1 MQKVLIANRGEIAI
15 RIIRACRDLG
25 LRSVAVFSVPDANA
39 LHVQMADE
47 TICIGE
53 GPAHKS
59 YLNIPQIL
67 AAAEICGADAI
78 HPGYGFLSERA
89 EFAEAVERSGLIWI
103 GPPSQAIAR
112 LGNKL
117 QAKALA
123 RAGGVPV
130 IPGSP
135 SALEGVEEACELA
148 EQFGFPV
155 LLKTASG
162 GGGKGIRRVEGRAE
176 MAHQWAAAEAES
188 KAAVGRAEIYLE
200 KELLHPRHVE
210 IQVLAD
216 QYGHCVALG
225 ERDCTV
231 QRRRQKLLEEAPC
244 AHLNAD
250 LRRALGEAACYLAK
264 AAGYASAGTAEFLL
278 TEDGSFYFMEFN
290 SRIQVEHTVTE
301 MVTGLDLVAWQ
312 LRIARAEALPFQQ
325 NEIQLRGHAVQA
337 RIVAEDASH
346 HFAPSPGKLLAAWWP
361 QGPGIRVDSGV
372 MAGCSVLPF
381 YDSMLGKVIAYG
393 DSREEALK
401 RLERALFELRL
412 DGVTHLGGFLARVI
426 RHPDFQAQ
434 RHVLGWLEE
443 QIEGGQMTQLSGE
456 MADVPSV

>member
-1 MQKVLIANRGEIAI
+1 MQKILIANRGEIAI

-25 LRSVAVFSVPDANA
+25 LRSVAVFSVPDADS
-39 LHVQMADE
+39 LHVRLADE

-78 HPGYGFLSERA
+78 HPGYGFLSERP
-89 EFAEAVERSGLIWI
+89 EFAAAVERSGLIWV
-103 GPPSQAIAR
+103 GPSSKAIAQ

-123 RAGGVPV
+123 RSGGIPV
-130 IPGSP
+130 IPGSS
-135 SALEGVEEACELA
+135 SALEGVEAARELA

-162 GGGKGIRRVEGRAE
+162 GGGKGIRRVKGAAE
-176 MAHQWAAAEAES
+176 MACQWAAAEAES
-188 KAAVGRAEIYLE
+188 KAAVGHAEIYLE
-200 KELLHPRHVE
+200 KELVQPRHVE

-244 AHLNAD
+244 SHLSPE
-250 LRRALGEAACYLAK
+250 LRKALGEAASYLAK
-264 AAGYASAGTAEFLL
+264 AAGYVSAGTAEFLL
-278 TEDGSFYFMEFN
+278 GEDGSFCFMEFN

-312 LRIARAEALPFQQ
+312 LRIARGEPFPLQQ
-325 NEIQLRGHAVQA
+325 HEIQLHGHAIQA
-337 RIVAEDASH
+337 RIVAEDVSRG
-346 HFAPSPGKLLAAWWP
+346 FAPSPGKLMHAWWP
-361 QGPGIRVDSGV
+361 QGPGIRVDAGV
-372 MAGCSVLPF
+372 TEGSSVLPF
-381 YDSMLGKVIAYG
+381 YDSLLGKVIAYG

-401 RLERALFELRL
+401 RLGRALVELRL
-412 DGVTHLGGFLARVI
+412 EGVQHLGEFLASVV

-434 RHVLGWLEE
+434 HHVLGWLEE
-443 QIEGGQMTQLSGE
+443 QLEGGQLAPRNLDLTQ
-456 MADVPSV
+456 VC